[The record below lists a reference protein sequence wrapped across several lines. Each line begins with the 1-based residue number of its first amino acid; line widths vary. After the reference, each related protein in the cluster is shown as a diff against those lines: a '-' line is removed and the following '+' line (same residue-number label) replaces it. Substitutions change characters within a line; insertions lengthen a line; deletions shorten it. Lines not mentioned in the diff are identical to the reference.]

1 MYSSRGV
8 PEGKGP
14 EGPRERRKTERHFC
28 CGDAGNAGNGSPQ
41 TFLDVRVTDTLAT
54 SSVYSNSGGWH
65 LRESWTQP
73 VPEPAT
79 LALLAAGGLLALL
92 RRRLR

>member
-1 MYSSRGV
+1 
-8 PEGKGP
+8 
-14 EGPRERRKTERHFC
+14 
-28 CGDAGNAGNGSPQ
+28 
-41 TFLDVRVTDTLAT
+41 VRVTDALAT

-92 RRRLR
+92 RRRRR